1 MQKYLLAH
9 DLGTS
14 GNKATL
20 YDLDGTLISSSVS
33 TYDTNYFNSNWVE
46 QNPDDWWNAIC
57 KSTKELL
64 AGINKQDVLAVS
76 FSGQMMG
83 CLCVDKSGVP
93 LRPSIIWADMR
104 ATREEE
110 FIRSRLSPDEF
121 YKTVGHRI
129 SSSYSI
135 EKLMWVKN
143 NEPDIYK
150 NTYKM
155 LNAKDYI
162 IYRMTGKFV
171 TDYSDASGTNAFDIN
186 KFEWSSKILD
196 AIGIDTDKLPEA
208 KPSTYIAGEITSKVA
223 EECGLAVGT
232 KVVLGGGD
240 GMCASVGAGS
250 VSEGRTYNCLGSSSW
265 ICTTTKQPVFD
276 PEMRTFNWAHVVPG
290 YIAPCGTMQTAGAA
304 FSWVKNEI
312 CKYEQLIAAGE
323 GVSPYVLIDK
333 EVEKSKPASNG
344 LLFLP
349 YLLGERSPR
358 WNPNARGAFV
368 GLKMEHSRSDMLRSV
383 VEGIF
388 MNLNIILDIL
398 KMQIDIKEMIVIGGM
413 AKGLVQRQMLA
424 DIFGMNILKMAS
436 LEEATSM
443 GAAVTAGVGIGALS
457 GFHEAEKF
465 NSVTEV
471 IEPNTQNVKEY
482 KKIIPIFNNT
492 YYALESI
499 YGQLAGIE

>member
-9 DLGTS
+9 DIGTS

-20 YDLDGTLISSSVS
+20 YALDGSLISSKISS
-33 TYDTNYFNSNWVE
+33 YDTHYFNANWVE

-64 AGINKQDVLAVS
+64 EGIDKKDVLAVS

-83 CLCVDKSGVP
+83 CLCVDKNGVP

-104 ATREEE
+104 ASREEE
-110 FIRSRLSPDEF
+110 FIRSKLSPEAF

-135 EKLMWVKN
+135 EKLMWIKN
-143 NEPDIYK
+143 NEPDIFK
-150 NTYKM
+150 KTYKM

-162 IYRMTGKFV
+162 VYKMTGQFV

-186 KFEWSSKILD
+186 TFEWSSQILD
-196 AIGIDTDKLPEA
+196 AIGVDADKLPEA
-208 KPSTYIAGEITSKVA
+208 LPSTYVAGEITAKVA

-250 VSEGRTYNCLGSSSW
+250 VAEGITYNCLGSSSW

-304 FSWVKNEI
+304 FAWVKNEI
-312 CKYEQLIAAGE
+312 CKHEQAVAKGQ
-323 GVSPYVLIDK
+323 GKSAYALID
-333 EVEKSKPASNG
+333 EQIENSKPGSNG

-358 WNPNARGAFV
+358 WNSNARGAFV
-368 GLKMEHSRSDMLRSV
+368 GLKMEHSRSDMLRCV

-388 MNLNIILDIL
+388 MNLNIILNIL
-398 KMQIDIKEMIVIGGM
+398 KMQIEVDEMVVIGGM
-413 AKGLVQRQMLA
+413 AKSLVQRQMLA
-424 DIFGMNILKMAS
+424 DIFDMRILKMAS

-443 GAAVTAGVGIGALS
+443 GAAVTAGVGIGVLS
-457 GFHEAEKF
+457 GFHEAQKF
-465 NSVTEV
+465 NSVVEV
-471 IEPNTQNVKEY
+471 IEPIAQNVKAY
-482 KKIIPIFNNT
+482 KRIMPVFNNT
-492 YYALESI
+492 YYALEDI
-499 YGQLAGIE
+499 YSQLASIE